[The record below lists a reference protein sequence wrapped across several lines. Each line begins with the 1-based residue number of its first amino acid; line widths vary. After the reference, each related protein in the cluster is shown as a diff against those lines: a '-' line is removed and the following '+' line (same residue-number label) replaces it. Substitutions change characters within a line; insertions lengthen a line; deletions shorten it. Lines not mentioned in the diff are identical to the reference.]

1 MKPLTFTIVKA
12 GWKRQKA
19 GNQLNPGRVILFK
32 FHNRRYVAPIS
43 AGDSDSV
50 YAWRDGKE
58 IIVLSM
64 NERLGYVG
72 IETFTVEGTTFSDYS
87 PGRYEA
93 NHVDDH
99 FLQSDEEVR
108 ETLGPRGLELSP
120 STIVR
125 RLMSVAY

>member
-1 MKPLTFTIVKA
+1 MNPLDFTIVKA
-12 GWKRQKA
+12 SWKRQKA
-19 GNQLNPGRVILFK
+19 ASQLNPGRVILFK

-43 AGDSDSV
+43 AGGSDSV

-58 IIVLSM
+58 VTVLSM

-72 IETFTVEGTTFSDYS
+72 IETFTLEGATFSDFS

-93 NHVDDH
+93 KHVDEL

-120 STIVR
+120 ATIVR
-125 RLMSVAY
+125 RLLAAVP